1 METAKEVFYNQDS
14 DVVGKEEDWINMQI
28 SCSVQVKSNDLTES
42 QICLQLSKD
51 SQLELKIGNFR
62 MLNASEIPRE
72 TRLQAQV
79 ESINQEVFDLIE
91 KIQSQN

>member
-14 DVVGKEEDWINMQI
+14 DAVGNEEDWINMQI
-28 SCSVQVKSNDLTES
+28 SCSVQVKSSDLKES

-62 MLNASEIPRE
+62 MLNASEIPRA